1 MKKEPSWDY
10 EKWNI
15 IYALSYKLHVFNL
28 YSKNDKERL
37 NVKRFSRKTLSGSF
51 LLPLVLS
58 GLPVLFVIFV
68 FICILV
74 SNMISISDDV
84 PEYLSLST
92 AFSGVRVAQ
101 SLISFCVMFCTSL
114 FVLFLL
120 TCFVSWCTRTT
131 LYDTVYQSL
140 ATGRWFSP
148 GTPISSTNKFDNQN
162 ITEILFKVALNTIN
176 LCLYFFFWLVLSP
189 SSIYA
194 FDYSFGTFKLF
205 WYSIKHSSAYNSKST
220 RIAAI

>member
-1 MKKEPSWDY
+1 MVPLVEQELLTIPEHMSLHPFFFY
-10 EKWNI
+10 SSKWVVHV
-15 IYALSYKLHVFNL
+15 AKLHVFTVFVPWCPL
-28 YSKNDKERL
+28 
-37 NVKRFSRKTLSGSF
+37 RFSRKTLSGSF

-120 TCFVSWCTRTT
+120 TCFVS
-131 LYDTVYQSL
+131 
-140 ATGRWFSP
+140 
-148 GTPISSTNKFDNQN
+148 IFD
-162 ITEILFKVALNTIN
+162 LR
-176 LCLYFFFWLVLSP
+176 FWLLLW
-189 SSIYA
+189 YLQ
-194 FDYSFGTFKLF
+194 TFLIFYK
-205 WYSIKHSSAYNSKST
+205 A
-220 RIAAI
+220 